1 MSVFNTKI
9 REGFPDKAVLEQNF
23 EEGDGM
29 SHETAKRRTFLA
41 EGTAAAKTLVWEH
54 TYCV

>member
-1 MSVFNTKI
+1 VSVFNTKI